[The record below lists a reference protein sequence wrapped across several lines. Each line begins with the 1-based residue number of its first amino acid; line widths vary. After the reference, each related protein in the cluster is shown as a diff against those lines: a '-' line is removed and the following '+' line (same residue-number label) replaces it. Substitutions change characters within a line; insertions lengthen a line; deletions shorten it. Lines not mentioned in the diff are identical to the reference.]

1 MHQSFDRG
9 AFTLYATE
17 SKWILAKVNGMNSF
31 APICP
36 TRTILPFFK
45 KKTDGLKI
53 MFYSLLESSGMTQ
66 LIQVSV
72 LLFSRQNWIVS
83 Y

>member
-17 SKWILAKVNGMNSF
+17 SKWILAKVNGMNSS

-45 KKTDGLKI
+45 KNRRIKNHVLQ
-53 MFYSLLESSGMTQ
+53 SSRVFIEWLNQ
-66 LIQVSV
+66 YKC
-72 LLFSRQNWIVS
+72 LFCHFHDTTKS
-83 Y
+83 